1 MKYTDYNCWILNVR
15 FKVLNAIIFFAN
27 IAISA
32 GGEIY
37 SRIRLLLPRAIDHSS
52 RLSSD
57 FNRKKLY
64 GIGLTIPFSPFNYEI
79 VQFAITDY
87 TYECRWFFFILPLFH
102 FEQLYQLMGNFL
114 NTIQCNL
121 SFRIEFCRFCRNFF
135 PSMRVSLFLL
145 CLCHCT
151 LFLSS
156 IFSL

>member
-32 GGEIY
+32 GGEIR

-87 TYECRWFFFILPLFH
+87 TYECRWFFFYFASLPFRATISAYGKLFKH
-102 FEQLYQLMGNFL
+102 Y
-114 NTIQCNL
+114 
-121 SFRIEFCRFCRNFF
+121 
-135 PSMRVSLFLL
+135 SMQF
-145 CLCHCT
+145 
-151 LFLSS
+151 
-156 IFSL
+156 IIPN